1 MTFSNFR
8 NYGIAM
14 FRMIPNDFVNMIH
27 DIPSLSNYRDYG
39 LVSRDWDWNHTFPTS
54 HSLAANP
61 LILLC
66 SNHFLFGSV
75 LGFPTGLTAIET
87 SPVQR
92 VCDNDVFSTSVTLE
106 LSNAFFSFPDVSS
119 TISHNGHSKIW
130 NGYRMDHRHWPLPRT
145 ASTEMNEWVRLPA
158 YVLHPWAVVS
168 DWQLH
173 GRLASNISANFLAE

>member
-39 LVSRDWDWNHTFPTS
+39 LVSRDWDWNHTFPNS
-54 HSLAANP
+54 QSLAANP

-87 SPVQR
+87 PPVQR
-92 VCDNDVFSTSVTLE
+92 VRDNDVFSTSVTLE
-106 LSNAFFSFPDVSS
+106 LSNAFFPFLFRMFPVQFLTMDTAKFE
-119 TISHNGHSKIW
+119 TIIGWIIDI
-130 NGYRMDHRHWPLPRT
+130 DHF
-145 ASTEMNEWVRLPA
+145 PA
-158 YVLHPWAVVS
+158 LQAPK
-168 DWQLH
+168 
-173 GRLASNISANFLAE
+173 

>member
-1 MTFSNFR
+1 MRFYVYCSPIRWVLMTFSNFR

-39 LVSRDWDWNHTFPTS
+39 LVSRDWDWNHTFPNS
-54 HSLAANP
+54 QSLAANP

-87 SPVQR
+87 PPVQR
-92 VCDNDVFSTSVTLE
+92 VRDNDVFSTSMTLE
-106 LSNAFFSFPDVSS
+106 LSNAFFPFLF
-119 TISHNGHSKIW
+119 
-130 NGYRMDHRHWPLPRT
+130 RMDHRHWPLPRT
-145 ASTEMNEWVRLPA
+145 ASTEMNEWVRFPA

-173 GRLASNISANFLAE
+173 GRLASSISANFLAE

>member
-1 MTFSNFR
+1 
-8 NYGIAM
+8 M

-39 LVSRDWDWNHTFPTS
+39 LVSRDWDWNHTFPNS
-54 HSLAANP
+54 QSLAANP
-61 LILLC
+61 LILFY
-66 SNHFLFGSV
+66 SNRFSFGFV

-87 SPVQR
+87 PPVQR
-92 VCDNDVFSTSVTLE
+92 VCDNDVFSTSVALE
-106 LSNAFFSFPDVSS
+106 LSNAFFPFLFRMFPVQFL
-119 TISHNGHSKIW
+119 T
-130 NGYRMDHRHWPLPRT
+130 MDTAKFETVIGWIIDIDHFPRT
-145 ASTEMNEWVRLPA
+145 ASTEMNELVRLPA